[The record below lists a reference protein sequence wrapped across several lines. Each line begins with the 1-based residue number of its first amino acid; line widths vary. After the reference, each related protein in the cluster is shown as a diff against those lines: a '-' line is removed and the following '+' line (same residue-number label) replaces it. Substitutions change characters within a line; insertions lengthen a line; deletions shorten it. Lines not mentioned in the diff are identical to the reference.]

1 MSLKKQVKMAACGYR
16 LMGTLIG
23 ACRRSSV
30 IMHNRT
36 QALKCAPTTGSKTQ
50 LMSTGAEAQ
59 ESTQPELKLSD
70 SCVKQ
75 LHKLGEDKEFLR
87 ILVEGGGCSGF
98 QYKFE
103 MDSEMTDDDRVFERD
118 GAKVVV
124 DDVSLEYIKGS
135 TIDYHEELIRSAFS
149 VIDNP
154 GAEMGCSCGASF
166 SFKL

>member
-1 MSLKKQVKMAACGYR
+1 MAACSYR
-16 LMGTLIG
+16 LMSTFTG
-23 ACRRSSV
+23 ACRRSSSV
-30 IMHNRT
+30 LTRNRI
-36 QALKCAPTTGSKTQ
+36 QQWKAPSTSVSRIRFK
-50 LMSTGAEAQ
+50 STGAEVK
-59 ESTQPELKLSD
+59 ESNQPDIKLSD

-75 LHKLGEDKEFLR
+75 LHKLGGEDKKFLR

-103 MDSEMTDDDRVFERD
+103 LDSEMTDDDRVFERD

-124 DDVSLEYIKGS
+124 DDVSVEYIKGS
-135 TIDYHEELIRSAFS
+135 TIDYHEELIRSAFR
-149 VIDNP
+149 VMDNP